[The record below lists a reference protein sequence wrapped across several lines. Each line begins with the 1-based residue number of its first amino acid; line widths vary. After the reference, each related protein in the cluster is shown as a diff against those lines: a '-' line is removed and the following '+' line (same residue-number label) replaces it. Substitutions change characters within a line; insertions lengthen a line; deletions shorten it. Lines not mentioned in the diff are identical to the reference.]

1 MTRAVRREKVAC
13 VRASSVSVMIWDR
26 AKGEGER
33 GTPSYPQIL
42 LASACHLEKEKV
54 ITMVMVTNFRQLEVL
69 FYSAI
74 GHLVT
79 ELRVVVIFHIVTGL

>member
-54 ITMVMVTNFRQLEVL
+54 ITMVMVTNFRTVRGKGELIL
-69 FYSAI
+69 DS
-74 GHLVT
+74 LV
-79 ELRVVVIFHIVTGL
+79 ICHIVTRL

>member
-33 GTPSYPQIL
+33 GRPSYPQIL

-54 ITMVMVTNFRQLEVL
+54 ITMVMVTNFRSD
-69 FYSAI
+69 FYDS
-74 GHLVT
+74 
-79 ELRVVVIFHIVTGL
+79 